1 MTEVLVKTEQKQEAA
16 EILNLLDSMDE
27 GQKREFMGFIRGAQ
41 LMQRLNGRDD
51 GGDKKETA

>member
-1 MTEVLVKTEQKQEAA
+1 MTEVIMKTNEKQEAA